1 MMFRSYT
8 FSFEEVRPEI
18 PTLMEYLQIPDSE
31 SYALVAEIV
40 ERTFDELKDSK
51 EIIGGYR
58 ILDCPEVNIKEGIV
72 ACSSGCLHTGRKIS
86 GYMKG
91 AGRIA
96 LFLCTAGKRFTELS
110 HAYQQDGDFL
120 EAFVV
125 ESIGSATVENAM
137 DKVQL
142 YLEKEMMD
150 QGKKITNRYSP
161 GYCEWPLSGQR
172 DLFAYIG
179 DHPTGIT
186 INESCLMQP
195 IKSVSGIIGI
205 GDEVRKRS
213 YGCDICNSTS
223 CAYRNIRKKNQ

>member
-1 MMFRSYT
+1 MFRSYT

-18 PTLMEYLQIPDSE
+18 PVLMEYLQIPDSE
-31 SYALVAEIV
+31 SYALVSEIV
-40 ERTFDELKDSK
+40 EKTFDELKDSK

-58 ILDCPEVNIKEGIV
+58 VLDCPEVNMREGIV
-72 ACSSGCLHTGRKIS
+72 ACSAGYLHTGRKIS

-91 AGRIA
+91 SGRIA
-96 LFLCTAGKRFTELS
+96 LFLCTAGKIFTGLS
-110 HAYQQDGDFL
+110 QAYQQNGDFL

-137 DKVQL
+137 DKVQQ
-142 YLEKEMMD
+142 YLEEDMTE

-161 GYCEWPLSGQR
+161 GYCEWALSGQR

-179 DHPTGIT
+179 DYPTGIT

-205 GDEVRKRS
+205 GDEVRKRP
-213 YGCDICNSTS
+213 YGCDICNSAS
-223 CAYRNIRKKNQ
+223 CAYRNIRRKKH

>member
-1 MMFRSYT
+1 MFRSYT

-18 PTLMEYLQIPDSE
+18 PVLMEYLQIPDSE
-31 SYALVAEIV
+31 SYLLVAEIV

-58 ILDCPEVNIKEGIV
+58 ILDCPEVNIKEGTV
-72 ACSSGCLHTGRKIS
+72 TCSSGRLHTGRKIS

-96 LFLCTAGKRFTELS
+96 LFLCTAGKTFTELS
-110 HAYQQDGDFL
+110 HVYQQNGDFL

-142 YLEKEMMD
+142 HLENAMME

-161 GYCEWPLSGQR
+161 GYCEWALSGQR

-205 GDEVRKRS
+205 GDEVRKRP

-223 CAYRNIRKKNQ
+223 CAYRNIRRKNQ

>member
-1 MMFRSYT
+1 MFQSYR
-8 FSFEEVRPEI
+8 FSFGEVCPEKRI
-18 PTLMEYLQIPDSE
+18 LLDYLQIPDWE
-31 SYALVAEIV
+31 SFSLVSEIV
-40 ERTFDELKDSK
+40 EKTFTELKESK

-58 ILDCPEVNIKEGIV
+58 ILDYREVH
-72 ACSSGCLHTGRKIS
+72 LDTGRRIS

-91 AGRIA
+91 ADRIA
-96 LFLCTAGKRFTELS
+96 LFLCTAGKAFTELS
-110 HAYQQDGDFL
+110 HLYQQNGDFL

-137 DKVQL
+137 DKVQQ
-142 YLEKEMMD
+142 YLEEEITG
-150 QGKKITNRYSP
+150 QGQKITNRYSP
-161 GYCEWPLSGQR
+161 GYCEWSLSGQR

-205 GDEVRKRS
+205 GDEVKKRP
-213 YGCDICNSTS
+213 YGCDICNSSS
-223 CAYRNIRKKNQ
+223 CVYRNIRRKNQ